1 MGRTLRA
8 IDAHVGGQVLRL
20 VIDGLPTPAGSSMRR
35 RQQWMLDHADALLA
49 ALVREPRGH
58 EGVTAG
64 CFTVTDA
71 PGAHAGVL
79 FRHGDGY
86 ADVCGHGLIGAVTI
100 GITHG
105 LLFDRDAQPSGSRT
119 VTLDTVAGRVVARAR
134 LSGDGRVA
142 AVAATLPPALVIN
155 PAVVCHVP
163 GRSGQPGRPVRA
175 DIAWC
180 GGAYVIVDAES
191 AGLVLDASGV
201 AGIRRAGRLI
211 AEGLAGSPLLTH
223 PTDGAR
229 SGVEAVVFTGPPRRE
244 DAHLTSATVY
254 PDGAV
259 DRSPGGGATAAV
271 LAVLDGMGLVLDDA
285 PFVHESLIG
294 SRFTARV
301 AGRLTVGELP
311 AIAPEIE
318 GAAWVIGEHTFHVD
332 DADPFPEGFSL

>member
-1 MGRTLRA
+1 MGRTLRT
-8 IDAHVGGQVLRL
+8 IDAHVGGQLLRL
-20 VIDGLPTPAGSSMRR
+20 VIDGVPTPAGSSVRR
-35 RQQWMLDHADALLA
+35 RQDWMRDHADALLA

-79 FRHGDGY
+79 FRHGGGY

-100 GITHG
+100 GIAHG
-105 LLFDRDAQPSGSRT
+105 LLFDRDAEARGSRA
-119 VTLDTVAGRVVARAR
+119 VTLDTAAGLVVARAR
-134 LSGDGRVA
+134 MAAAGGVA
-142 AVAATLPPALVIN
+142 SVAVTLPPAFVVHA
-155 PAVVCHVP
+155 AVVCQ
-163 GRSGQPGRPVRA
+163 GPGRPVRA
-175 DIAWC
+175 DVAWC
-180 GGAYVIVDAES
+180 GGAYAIVDAES
-191 AGLVLDASGV
+191 AGLVLDVSGV
-201 AGIRRAGRLI
+201 AGIRHAGRLI
-211 AEGLAGSPLLTH
+211 AEGLAGSPVLAH

-229 SGVEAVVFTGPPRRE
+229 PAVEAVVFTGPPGRE

-271 LAVLDGMGLVLDDA
+271 LAVLDAMGLVLDDT

-301 AGRLTVGELP
+301 AGRLEVGGRP
-311 AIAPEIE
+311 AIVPEIE
-318 GAAWVIGEHTFHVD
+318 GSAWITGEHTFHVD
-332 DADPFPEGFSL
+332 DADPFPEGFRL